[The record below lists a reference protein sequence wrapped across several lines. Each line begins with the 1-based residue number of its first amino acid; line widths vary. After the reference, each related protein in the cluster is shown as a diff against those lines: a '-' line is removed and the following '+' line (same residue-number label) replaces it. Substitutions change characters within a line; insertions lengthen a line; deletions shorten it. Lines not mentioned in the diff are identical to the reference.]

1 MAEENKPPRRSSRL
15 RRTLVRMLAGIGAVA
30 VLGMLLMMIALLT
43 LGRTPPVPRQTIL
56 ELNLDEGLVEHVPHD
71 PVAQAI
77 EGRRTSVRDIVDA
90 LRRAATD
97 DRVVALVARVG
108 SGGLGLG
115 QIEEIRDAVTAF
127 RASGKPAILF
137 SETFGDGG
145 PGHGGYYLATAFDS
159 IFLQPSG
166 DLSVAGLRIEVP
178 FVAGKLDRLGIEPR
192 IGQRYEYKDAPNLF
206 TEREFTGPQR
216 EAYAS
221 LLEAIYGQLVRA
233 TAGAR
238 GLSEAQ
244 VRAAFDRGPL
254 LSGEALAARLV
265 DRLAYRDE
273 VYDSLRARLGGGVDF
288 LFLPQY
294 LRRAGRPHTRG
305 ERIALIYGVGGVQQG
320 ESEFNPVS
328 GGLAMGSETVARAFR
343 QAIEDDGVRA
353 ILFRIDSPGGS
364 YVASD
369 AIWREVIRA
378 RAAGK
383 PVIASMGNV
392 AASGG
397 YFVAMGADRIVAQPL
412 TLTGSIGVYAGKVLI
427 TEASNRLGITWDA
440 VQVGENATMWSP
452 TRDYSPEERAR
463 LDASLDRIYVD
474 FTTKAAHGRRMTR
487 EQVHEV
493 ARGRVWTGADAQ
505 RLGLVDELGG
515 FEVALRLAR
524 EAAGI
529 EPDADLH
536 LKLYPEERTFLE
548 TLIDRGPESSWP
560 TGGGALAVRT
570 YQSLQPLLQLARR
583 TGMLGQPGVLTM
595 PPLEIR

>member
-1 MAEENKPPRRSSRL
+1 MAEERNPPRRSSRL
-15 RRTLVRMLAGIGAVA
+15 RRVLVRILAGIGAVA
-30 VLGMLLMMIALLT
+30 VLGMLLLLIALLAFS
-43 LGRTPPVPRQTIL
+43 RTAPVPRQAIL
-56 ELNLDEGLVEHVPHD
+56 ELNLEEGLVEYVPHD
-71 PVAQAI
+71 PLAQAI
-77 EGRRTSVRDIVDA
+77 EGRRTSVRDVVEA
-90 LRRAATD
+90 LRRAAAD

-115 QIEEIRDAVTAF
+115 QVEEIRDAVTAF
-127 RASGKPAILF
+127 RASGKPALIF
-137 SETFGDGG
+137 SETFGDAG

-178 FVAGKLDRLGIEPR
+178 FLAGTLDRVGIEPR

-206 TEREFTGPQR
+206 TEREFTAPQR

-221 LLEAIYGQLVRA
+221 LLEGIYGQLVRA

-244 VRAAFDRGPL
+244 VREAFDRGPL
-254 LSGEALAARLV
+254 LAGEALSARLV

-273 VYDSLRARLGGGVDF
+273 VYDSLRARVGGEADF

-294 LRRAGRPHTRG
+294 LRRAGRPHSRG

-378 RAAGK
+378 RNAGK
-383 PVIASMGNV
+383 PVIVSMGNV

-397 YFVAMGADRIVAQPL
+397 YFVAMAADRIVAQPS
-412 TLTGSIGVYAGKVLI
+412 TLTGSIGVYSGKVLI

-440 VQVGENATMWSP
+440 VEVGDNTTMWSP

-463 LDASLDRIYVD
+463 LDASLDRIYHD
-474 FTTKAAHGRRMTR
+474 FTNKAAHGRGMTR

-529 EPDADLH
+529 DPDADLH

-548 TLIDRGPESSWP
+548 TMLDRGPESSWP
-560 TGGGALAVRT
+560 TGAGALAVRT

-583 TGMLGQPGVLTM
+583 TGLLGQPGVLTM